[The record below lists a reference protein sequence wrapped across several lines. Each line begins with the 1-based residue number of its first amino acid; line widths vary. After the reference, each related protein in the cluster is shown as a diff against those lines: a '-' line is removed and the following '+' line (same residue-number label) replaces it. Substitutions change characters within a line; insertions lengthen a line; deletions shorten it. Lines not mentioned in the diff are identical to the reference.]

1 MELEIKLT
9 SWSRAS
15 LCSFSATLSFFWYS
29 ASSGMVGRADLVS
42 VLVSAAAGA
51 AAGACLVSAIV
62 KVGRSLLIDAKDDQL
77 NKAGECA
84 HCRSRGGQQSRIGDV
99 EDGGWRSGIG
109 INHAKGELFVKRI
122 PQFC

>member
-1 MELEIKLT
+1 MELEMKLT

-29 ASSGMVGRADLVS
+29 ASSGMVGRALVS

-62 KVGRSLLIDAKDDQL
+62 TVGRSLLIDAKGDQL
-77 NKAGECA
+77 DKAGDCA
-84 HCRSRGGQQSRIGDV
+84 HCRSGSGQQSRVGDV

-109 INHAKGELFVKRI
+109 INHAKG
-122 PQFC
+122 